1 MKHLSSKET
10 SMSTLTPASS
20 AASIPSTIH
29 DIASMNIQPSYQPP
43 SATTTRTRTYGHQ
56 AATPSSSQPVKTS
69 SNISIQK
76 DRSGESKQKYEA
88 WIDHDPEEGT
98 TASSSYYNHSGKAK
112 TR

>member
-1 MKHLSSKET
+1 
-10 SMSTLTPASS
+10 MSTLTPSSS

-29 DIASMNIQPSYQPP
+29 DIASMTIQPSYQPP

-56 AATPSSSQPVKTS
+56 TTTPSSSQPVKTS

-76 DRSGESKQKYEA
+76 DRGESKQKYEA
-88 WIDHDPEEGT
+88 WIDRDGEDGT